1 MRLSHWIASAVACA
15 AAGMAFAQVAVLQD
29 GTAVTM
35 KIPQETF
42 SVEGPLWDIDIPHKQ
57 LIAVGH
63 RITIPASLNGVEFI
77 LGHTQIVN
85 NEETVLGPITVQ
97 TFDRL
102 SDYNAAT
109 RDRVFD
115 TSGAAGP
122 IRLGPV
128 RSLFSTSEARGV
140 AVADLDRDP
149 LIEKQMEDNY
159 FFLVRNAFLQYPP
172 GILPENFLGMVGIRT
187 ETGGFP
193 ANNNQLPPR
202 RFWRYPT
209 STGATIIADGSI
221 YVDAAGNEYK
231 IPDFMVKGAYAS
243 IVIAENIAIGNLKA
257 AAIGNWNTP
266 DSFVLGETLVV
277 MNQDPRMPCSIIG
290 LAGSPVSKEY
300 FTTQVPVGTLVAA
313 EGHMIGEH
321 VMFAEVI
328 DVSTDVYDPAAG
340 AWLNI
345 LPNSWRFRPGRGL
358 EFRGELV
365 PAAGHTLS
373 ARLGSN
379 EFAVG
384 LNPDLALNVA
394 TFNVT
399 DIPANA
405 AATPVIT
412 FVIRDVATK
421 AVVREF
427 SFNWVQILGL

>member
-1 MRLSHWIASAVACA
+1 MRLSHAFVSAVALSTA
-15 AAGMAFAQVAVLQD
+15 AVAFAQSAVLHN
-29 GTAVTM
+29 GTVVTM
-35 KIPQETF
+35 KVPQELF
-42 SVEGPLWDIDIPHKQ
+42 SVEGPLWDIDLPKKQ

-63 RITIPASLNGVEFI
+63 KITIPASLNGVEFV

-85 NEETVLGPITVQ
+85 NEETVLGPITVH

-102 SDYNAAT
+102 ADINAAT
-109 RDRVFD
+109 RDRIFD
-115 TSGAAGP
+115 TAGDAGP

-128 RSLFSTSEARGV
+128 RSLFSTSEARGT

-172 GILPENFLGMVGIRT
+172 GVLPQNFLGMIGIRT

-193 ANNNQLPPR
+193 TNNNQLPPR

-221 YVDAAGNEYK
+221 YVDSAGNEYK

-243 IVIAENIAIGNLKA
+243 IVIAENIAIGNLRA

-266 DSFVLGETLVV
+266 DSFVIGETLVV
-277 MNQDPRMPCSIIG
+277 MNQDPRMPCNIIG
-290 LAGSPVSKEY
+290 LAGSPVSREY
-300 FTTQVPVGTLVAA
+300 FTTQVPAGTLVAA

-340 AWLNI
+340 AWLSI

-365 PAAGHTLS
+365 PAVGHTLH
-373 ARLGSN
+373 ARLGQD
-379 EFAVG
+379 ETAIT
-384 LNPDLALNVA
+384 LLPDLALNMS
-394 TFNVT
+394 TFDVLNLAADPVVT
-399 DIPANA
+399 PTITFIIRD
-405 AATPVIT
+405 AAT
-412 FVIRDVATK
+412 K
-421 AVVREF
+421 EVVREF
-427 SFNWVQILGL
+427 SFNWAQILGL

>member
-1 MRLSHWIASAVACA
+1 MRLSHAFVSAVALSTA
-15 AAGMAFAQVAVLQD
+15 AVAFAQSAVLHD
-29 GTAVTM
+29 GTVVTM
-35 KIPQETF
+35 KVPQELF
-42 SVEGPLWDIDIPHKQ
+42 SVEGPLWDIDLARKQ

-63 RITIPASLNGVEFI
+63 KITIPASLNGEVFI

-102 SDYNAAT
+102 ADVNAAT
-109 RDRVFD
+109 RDRIFD

-128 RSLFSTSEARGV
+128 RSLFSTSEARGT

-159 FFLVRNAFLQYPP
+159 FFLVRNAFLQYAP
-172 GILPENFLGMVGIRT
+172 GVLPQNFLGLIGIRT
-187 ETGGFP
+187 ENGGFP
-193 ANNNQLPPR
+193 TNNNQLPPR

-221 YVDAAGNEYK
+221 YVDSAGNEYK

-243 IVIAENIAIGNLKA
+243 IVIAENIVIGNLRA

-266 DSFVLGETLVV
+266 DSFIVGETLVV
-277 MNQDPRMPCSIIG
+277 MNQDPRMPCNIIG
-290 LAGSPVSKEY
+290 IAGSPVSREY
-300 FTTQVPVGTLVAA
+300 FTTQVPAGRLVAV

-321 VMFAEVI
+321 VMFAESI

-340 AWLNI
+340 AWMHV

-365 PAAGHTLS
+365 PAAGQLLH
-373 ARLGSN
+373 ARLGTT
-379 EFAVG
+379 ETAITLV
-384 LNPDLALNVA
+384 PDAALNMSS
-394 TFNVT
+394 FDVT
-399 DIPANA
+399 NLA
-405 AATPVIT
+405 ADPVATPVIT
-412 FVIRDVATK
+412 FVIRDAVTK
-421 AVVREF
+421 DVVREF
-427 SFNWVQILGL
+427 TFNWVELLGL

>member
-1 MRLSHWIASAVACA
+1 MRLSHAFVSAVALSTA
-15 AAGMAFAQVAVLQD
+15 AVAFAQSAVLQD
-29 GTAVTM
+29 GTVVTM
-35 KIPQETF
+35 KVPQELF
-42 SVEGPLWDIDIPHKQ
+42 SVEGPLWDIDLARKQ

-63 RITIPASLNGVEFI
+63 KITIPASLNGEEFI

-187 ETGGFP
+187 ESGGFP

-257 AAIGNWNTP
+257 
-266 DSFVLGETLVV
+266 
-277 MNQDPRMPCSIIG
+277 
-290 LAGSPVSKEY
+290 
-300 FTTQVPVGTLVAA
+300 
-313 EGHMIGEH
+313 
-321 VMFAEVI
+321 
-328 DVSTDVYDPAAG
+328 
-340 AWLNI
+340 
-345 LPNSWRFRPGRGL
+345 
-358 EFRGELV
+358 
-365 PAAGHTLS
+365 
-373 ARLGSN
+373 
-379 EFAVG
+379 
-384 LNPDLALNVA
+384 
-394 TFNVT
+394 
-399 DIPANA
+399 
-405 AATPVIT
+405 
-412 FVIRDVATK
+412 
-421 AVVREF
+421 
-427 SFNWVQILGL
+427 